1 MYRYQKP
8 VWLGALCL
16 GGLVGA
22 GALAGLVWAGTQGRL
37 NLIAGATLVLLLLG
51 GVFLALMAGS
61 TLGALPKGSVTE
73 KMPARE
79 RKNCEMIDR
88 RFAKGLSAAV
98 LLLSGVL
105 FLGMYIQAGGIQSG
119 PRSDEIMGIYYARAE
134 VLSVEEDAYERDEQ
148 MEDVAIG
155 HQMLRVR
162 VETGPLE
169 GREFTLKN
177 YLSYFYGTLLKPGDP
192 VTISFTEA
200 KEGEEPI
207 VLVQDYDR
215 TIPLAIV
222 VLMFLICTVLVGGK
236 VGAKS
241 LLGLGFTV
249 LCIFT
254 IMIPQMIAGAPTLP
268 TVLMICAFVTV
279 VTFVILDGVNRKTIC
294 AIFGTILGVCVSAVF
309 GKFACWLLRI
319 SGFSVFDID
328 TAIEFLLQ
336 IKQGQVMGGA
346 MSSMQLSDM
355 LVGGIL
361 IAALGAVNDVA
372 MSISSAMNELI
383 AVNPELSRRELI
395 KSGMNI
401 GRDMVGTMTN
411 TLILAFVGSGMVT
424 IIYLCSLE
432 PTFRQFMSTTYLSVE
447 MVQVLASSLGVIV
460 GVPLSVILGAL
471 LFGKRGSKTGA

>member
-1 MYRYQKP
+1 MYQYQKP
-8 VWLGALCL
+8 IWIGTLCF
-16 GGLVGA
+16 GGLCGA
-22 GALAGLVWAGTQGRL
+22 ASLAGLVWGAFHGAL
-37 NLIAGATLVLLLLG
+37 NLIAGATLVLLVLG
-51 GVFLALMAGS
+51 GAWLALLAA
-61 TLGALPKGSVTE
+61 GALKGLPDGKLTA
-73 KMPARE
+73 KNLARQEE
-79 RKNCEMIDR
+79 RCDRLDR
-88 RFAKGLSAAV
+88 RFSRALSVFV
-98 LLLSGVL
+98 LLLSGVF
-105 FLGMYIQAGGIQSG
+105 FLGMYIQAGGIESG
-119 PRSDEIMGIYYARAE
+119 PRSDEVMGIYYARAE

-148 MEDVAIG
+148 MENVAIG

-169 GREFTLKN
+169 GQEFTLKN
-177 YLSYFYGTLLKPGDP
+177 HLSYFYGTLLKPGDP
-192 VTISFTEA
+192 VTISFTEPG
-200 KEGEEPI
+200 EGSEPI

-215 TIPLAIV
+215 TVPLAVV
-222 VLMFLICTVLVGGK
+222 VLIFLAFTILVGGK

-309 GKFACWLLRI
+309 GKLACWLLRI

-328 TAIEFLLQ
+328 TTIEFLLQ
-336 IKQGQVMGGA
+336 IKQAQVTSGA
-346 MSSMQLSDM
+346 LSSMQLSDM

-383 AVNPELSRRELI
+383 AVNPNLSYRELI

-401 GRDMVGTMTN
+401 GR
-411 TLILAFVGSGMVT
+411 IWWA
-424 IIYLCSLE
+424 
-432 PTFRQFMSTTYLSVE
+432 R
-447 MVQVLASSLGVIV
+447 
-460 GVPLSVILGAL
+460 
-471 LFGKRGSKTGA
+471 